1 MMTTNAGAAVPVP
14 PTRRETDATPRLAP
28 DLVARPEPSLPSFEF
43 EFDGSDEFVLPSVP
57 VPHACAVRAVER
69 RDRGK

>member
-1 MMTTNAGAAVPVP
+1 MVFSFRNSGVDLKTIA
-14 PTRRETDATPRLAP
+14 RLAP